1 MNYQQINEILD
12 IFKDIPDPKRRDRAV
27 QLMMKASSSGISF
40 GSICSFVNSKTKK
53 EQDKGTLLKFT
64 PKEILKVSEKY
75 RKEFFID
82 DYYVYCRKRKSG
94 QNNINYEIRYRRNG
108 YDIAVSSNDLQK
120 AKQKFIDAINVAI
133 SQPRPEKKKRRKKSD
148 PNYIDGVPTDF
159 NTFAEYFFEKYRK
172 RKVSATTF
180 ANDMYRYNKHIKP
193 AFLDKR
199 LWEISPAYC
208 QEFLDGF
215 AQKGMTKTNNEI
227 YSILNGIFK
236 SAIAHNLIKNNP
248 LAIVIVE
255 KHEGKHGNAL
265 TKDEERLLLEKTAG
279 TRYQTLFALALYTG
293 LRPNEYKT
301 ARIEGDFIV
310 AVNSKRKNG
319 KVEYKKI
326 PITPMLRH
334 YIEGVEKFD
343 FPGLEYMRDNFN
355 KVLPNHILYDLR
367 TTFYTR
373 CEECGV
379 ADAARDEFV
388 GHSRGELNRAYSDLS
403 DEYLLK
409 EGKKL
414 IW

>member
-1 MNYQQINEILD
+1 M
-12 IFKDIPDPKRRDRAV
+12 
-27 QLMMKASSSGISF
+27 
-40 GSICSFVNSKTKK
+40 
-53 EQDKGTLLKFT
+53 
-64 PKEILKVSEKY
+64 
-75 RKEFFID
+75 
-82 DYYVYCRKRKSG
+82 
-94 QNNINYEIRYRRNG
+94 
-108 YDIAVSSNDLQK
+108 
-120 AKQKFIDAINVAI
+120 
-133 SQPRPEKKKRRKKSD
+133 
-148 PNYIDGVPTDF
+148 
-159 NTFAEYFFEKYRK
+159 
-172 RKVSATTF
+172 SATTF
-180 ANDMYRYNKHIKP
+180 TNDMYRYNKHIKP
-193 AFLDKR
+193 AFKDKR

-265 TKDEERLLLEKTAG
+265 TKDEENLLLEKTAG

-388 GHSRGELNRAYSDLS
+388 GHSRGEPNRAYSDLS